1 MQALKIQTTQKGFT
15 LVETLVA
22 LTILLLVIIGPMTV
36 AQKGIQNAYF
46 ANEQVTAVFL
56 AQEAIEA
63 IRELRDNAAL
73 EAYEL
78 LIENDGGGDTSFA
91 AWVPSPSCSSGCA
104 FDIDDNAFE
113 VCNEANN
120 NDCQLIFDE
129 AEGRYTHQ
137 GAGVDSPFRRVVTI
151 DAVTTDGG
159 RLVTVEVTGEGK
171 VFGGTPQTV
180 TLQTWIYDHY
190 RRFE

>member
-1 MQALKIQTTQKGFT
+1 MSMQVLKIQSTKKGFT

-73 EAYEL
+73 DAYEL
-78 LIENDGGGDTSFA
+78 LIENDGGGDTSFT
-91 AWVPSPSCSSGCA
+91 AWVPSCTTCA
-104 FDIDDNAFE
+104 FDVVDQAFE
-113 VCNEANN
+113 ACNGANN
-120 NDCQLIFDE
+120 NDCELTFDE
-129 AEGRYTHQ
+129 TEGRYTHQ
-137 GAGVDSPFRRVVTI
+137 GTGVDSPFRRVVTI
-151 DAVTTDGG
+151 GATTNGG
-159 RLVTVEVTGEGK
+159 KPVTVEVTWQGK
-171 VFGGTPQTV
+171 IFGGTTQTV
-180 TLQTWIYDHY
+180 TLQTWIYDRY